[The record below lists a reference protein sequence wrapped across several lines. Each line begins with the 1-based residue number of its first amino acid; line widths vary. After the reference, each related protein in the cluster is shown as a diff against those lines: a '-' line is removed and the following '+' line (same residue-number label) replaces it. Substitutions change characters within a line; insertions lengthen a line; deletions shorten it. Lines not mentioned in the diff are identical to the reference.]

1 MAYQIEHPSAS
12 RVVLTATVPADEVAK
27 EREHVVKEFLHGA
40 RIDGFRKGKAPRPLV
55 ERRFADDIGHELE
68 EHIARHVWREVQEK
82 EQMRLAS
89 PLGIKQAKVEP
100 DGSFV
105 LEGEFEVYPT
115 VELPELGGFT
125 PPSYDLT
132 PTEQEREQALEQL
145 RERQAT
151 WEPAEDQAADA
162 GMLVEAG
169 VHGSYPD
176 DDGEPFEDERSLFQ
190 IGANEVYPEID
201 TAIRG
206 HRVGDEVATER
217 TIGPEGGAEREGKR
231 IAYRIILKSLRRKRL
246 PDVDDTFAT
255 SLGLEGG
262 VAALQEKVVEGITH
276 QKREHRR
283 ELWRDAL
290 VGYLANHKSLE
301 LPESVVTEDTR
312 KEMVDFARTLALR
325 GIDPEKQ
332 QVDWGKL
339 EPEMRQ
345 RVEKRLRAELL
356 LDALADSLGI
366 SVAAGEI
373 DQEVER
379 QARRLKIPC
388 AELRGN
394 LGKSG
399 GLDRVGAII
408 RREKAADQVLGPFVK
423 ES

>member
-1 MAYQIEHPSAS
+1 
-12 RVVLTATVPADEVAK
+12 
-27 EREHVVKEFLHGA
+27 
-40 RIDGFRKGKAPRPLV
+40 
-55 ERRFADDIGHELE
+55 
-68 EHIARHVWREVQEK
+68 
-82 EQMRLAS
+82 
-89 PLGIKQAKVEP
+89 
-100 DGSFV
+100 
-105 LEGEFEVYPT
+105 
-115 VELPELGGFT
+115 
-125 PPSYDLT
+125 
-132 PTEQEREQALEQL
+132 
-145 RERQAT
+145 
-151 WEPAEDQAADA
+151 
-162 GMLVEAG
+162 
-169 VHGSYPD
+169 
-176 DDGEPFEDERSLFQ
+176 
-190 IGANEVYPEID
+190 
-201 TAIRG
+201 
-206 HRVGDEVATER
+206 VATER

-379 QARRLKIPC
+379 QARRLKIPF